1 VTEEERAV
9 REHASAGAAQPA
21 TGQGASDLGRRLA
34 GRRAELGLTRQE
46 VADRAGMDTGY
57 LRYLEETSAAA
68 PGVGTLLRLA
78 DALDTGVTVL
88 TGGDVDLPPGRGRA
102 SRTAES
108 VELGTDE
115 CWERLST
122 HGVGR
127 LGLITAE
134 GVTILPVNYSVVD
147 RVIVFRT
154 APDSLPGTVPGEQV
168 AFEADHMDEVLRH
181 GWSVLVRGLA
191 GEVTRYGGWPSGRT
205 ANPGP
210 AGGLT
215 SGSASTRSRSRSG
228 RYSIRNRIS

>member
-1 VTEEERAV
+1 M
-9 REHASAGAAQPA
+9 REHVSAGAAQPA

-34 GRRAELGLTRQE
+34 GRRGELGLTRQE

-57 LRYLEETSAAA
+57 LRYLEETPAAA

-127 LGLITAE
+127 LGMITAE
-134 GVTILPVNYSVVD
+134 GVTILPVNYTVVD

-154 APDSLPGTVPGEQV
+154 APDSLPGAVPGEQV
-168 AFEADHMDEVLRH
+168 AFEADHIDEVLRH

-191 GEVTRYGGWPSGRT
+191 REVTGSDEVRRLTERAYSEPW
-205 ANPGP
+205 
-210 AGGLT
+210 AGGRRDLWVRLDPVEIT
-215 SGSASTRSRSRSG
+215 G
-228 RYSIRNRIS
+228 RLIRERPPGGG